1 MLNTICLYGIFPHI
15 HSNINFFLFVKR
27 GDNQNLSKPYQIK
40 QKQIVRTINYAFIVF
55 KFDMQHCRHRQPF
68 SIF

>member
-1 MLNTICLYGIFPHI
+1 
-15 HSNINFFLFVKR
+15 VKR
-27 GDNQNLSKPYQIK
+27 GDNRNLSKPNQIK

-55 KFDMQHCRHRQPF
+55 KFDMQHCRYRQPF